1 MIVMPFTFSITNGV
15 GAGFVAYTVIQVLRG
30 RWKEVHWLLY
40 LVSAIF
46 VWYFV
51 EGLVPLG

>member
-1 MIVMPFTFSITNGV
+1 VSCTSGV
-15 GAGFVAYTVIQVLRG
+15 
-30 RWKEVHWLLY
+30 KVHWLLY

-51 EGLVPLG
+51 RGLLA